1 MFDQFHDLCTSEAH
15 ARCARNCSSSNSS
28 SKDTGEK
35 GEICPRFDFGKYLM
49 SCAKKYSGDIDER
62 RGGGGGRGGHEE
74 SAEEEKEEEDAE
86 ESSQEMLQRVRALL
100 LTDWELGCS
109 WFHGT
114 DSGTDS
120 YDLAVK
126 NYE

>member
-15 ARCARNCSSSNSS
+15 ARCASSST
-28 SKDTGEK
+28 DTEDK
-35 GEICPRFDFGKYLM
+35 REICPRFDFGKYLM
-49 SCAKKYSGDIDER
+49 SCAQKYSGDMNER
-62 RGGGGGRGGHEE
+62 RGGGRGGHEE
-74 SAEEEKEEEDAE
+74 SEEEEEEEEK
-86 ESSQEMLQRVRALL
+86 EMLQRVRALL

>member
-15 ARCARNCSSSNSS
+15 ARCARNCSSSN
-28 SKDTGEK
+28 KDTGEK
-35 GEICPRFDFGKYLM
+35 REICPRFDFGKYLM
-49 SCAKKYSGDIDER
+49 SCAQKYSGDIDE
-62 RGGGGGRGGHEE
+62 EE
-74 SAEEEKEEEDAE
+74 ITEEEEEEAN
-86 ESSQEMLQRVRALL
+86 QEMLQRVRALL

>member
-49 SCAKKYSGDIDER
+49 SCAQKYSGDVDEEIT
-62 RGGGGGRGGHEE
+62 EE
-74 SAEEEKEEEDAE
+74 DEEEDEAAAN
-86 ESSQEMLQRVRALL
+86 QGMLQRVRALL